1 MSLYNLEAF
10 RSQDHRDE
18 MVRLDKAGICIFCP
32 EHIHQDEEK
41 VEEETANWMV
51 KKNRYPREGSKISLL
66 FIPKK
71 HIKTISELDKQA
83 MNQLLALVSKY
94 EKKYKLDSYAIVI
107 RSGDMRYNGG
117 SMEHLHVHL
126 VVGDTDDP
134 NHEPVRYKLSSR
146 PTN

>member
-1 MSLYNLEAF
+1 MSLYNLGAF
-10 RSQDHRDE
+10 RSQEHRDE

-32 EHIHQDEEK
+32 KHIHQDDEK
-41 VEEETANWMV
+41 VEEETNNWMV
-51 KKNRYPREGSKISLL
+51 KKNRYPREGSKLSLL

-71 HIKTISELDKQA
+71 HVKTISELDKDVMDQF
-83 MNQLLALVSKY
+83 LPLVSKY

-146 PTN
+146 PD